1 MSTSIIKITAQQILD
16 SRGNPTVEANVFL
29 SDGTIGTASA
39 PSGAS
44 TGDKEA
50 IELRD
55 NNASKWLGKG
65 VLQAVENVNN
75 IIAPQLKGAS
85 PYNIQTIDNI
95 MKELDGTQNK
105 SKLGANS
112 ILAVSLA
119 TLKAAAESK
128 KMSLY
133 SFIYDYACNA
143 LFFNEKPT
151 MPVPMMNILN
161 GGSHAD
167 NNVDIQE
174 FMIMPINFPNYLEA
188 LRAGVEI
195 FHSLKKTLKDKGYN
209 TAIGDEGG
217 FAPNL
222 SSNEEAIELILSAI
236 QNSGYQEGKDIF
248 LALDVAASEFFSQK
262 TKKYILESEDKM
274 FTATELTNYYSML
287 CSKYPIISIEDGL
300 DQNDWEGWCNMN
312 KKIGDRIQVVGD
324 DLTVTNPA
332 ILQRAIELNSIN
344 AILIKLNQI
353 GTFSETLDTIHIAK
367 KNQLNTIISHRS
379 GETEDTTIADLAV
392 GISAGQIKTGSLC
405 RTDRTAKYNQLLRI
419 EAELGTNVEYAKQTI
434 MRCQEKEQK
443 H

>member
-1 MSTSIIKITAQQILD
+1 MSTSITKIKAQQILD

-55 NNASKWLGKG
+55 NNLKRWLGRG
-65 VLQAVENVNN
+65 VQQAVDNVDN
-75 IIAPQLKGAS
+75 IIAPTLKGIA

-95 MKELDGTQNK
+95 MLELDGTQNK

-119 TLKAAAESK
+119 TLKAAALSK

-133 SFIYDYACNA
+133 SFICNYQYNN
-143 LFFNEKPT
+143 FFINEEPA

-174 FMIMPINFPNYLEA
+174 FMIMPINFTNYSEA

-195 FHSLKKTLKDKGYN
+195 FHALKQTLKTKGYN

-222 SSNEEAIELILSAI
+222 TSNEEAIELILYAI
-236 QNSGYQEGKDIF
+236 QRAGYTAGHDIF
-248 LALDVAASEFFSQK
+248 LALDVAASEFYSK
-262 TKKYILESEDKM
+262 DKKKYILESENK
-274 FTATELTNYYSML
+274 ELTAAELIDYYQML

-300 DQNDWEGWCNMN
+300 DQNDWKGWSVMN
-312 KKIGDRIQVVGD
+312 AKIGNTIQIVGD

-332 ILQRAIELNSIN
+332 ILEKAINLNSMN

-353 GTFSETLDTIHIAK
+353 GTFSETLDTINIAK
-367 KNQLNTIISHRS
+367 KNNFNTIISHRS

-392 GISAGQIKTGSLC
+392 ATSAGQIKTGSLC

-419 EAELGTNVEYAKQTI
+419 EKELGKKAKYANKTI
-434 MRCQEKEQK
+434 MRCQEKK

>member
-1 MSTSIIKITAQQILD
+1 MSTSITQIKAQQILD

-29 SDGTIGTASA
+29 SDGTTGTASV

-55 NNASKWLGKG
+55 NNFNRWLGKG
-65 VLQAVENVNN
+65 VQQAVDNVDN
-75 IIAPQLKGAS
+75 IIGPKLKGLS

-95 MKELDGTQNK
+95 MIELDGTQNK
-105 SKLGANS
+105 AQLGANS

-119 TLKAAAESK
+119 TVKAAAISK

-133 SFIYDYACNA
+133 SFIYDYKCNNS
-143 LFFNEKPT
+143 FFHEKPT

-195 FHSLKKTLKDKGYN
+195 FHSLKKTLKAKGHN
-209 TAIGDEGG
+209 TSIGDEGG

-222 SSNEEAIELILSAI
+222 ASNEEAIELILHAI

-248 LALDVAASEFFSQK
+248 LALDVAASEFYSK
-262 TKKYILESEDKM
+262 KSKKYILESENKAL
-274 FTATELTNYYSML
+274 TATELIHYYSML
-287 CSKYPIISIEDGL
+287 CTKYPIISIEDGL
-300 DQNDWEGWCNMN
+300 DQNDWRGWSAMN
-312 KKIGDRIQVVGD
+312 KNIGEKVQIVGD
-324 DLTVTNPA
+324 DLTVTNSA
-332 ILQRAIELNSIN
+332 ILQKAIKLNSIN

-367 KNQLNTIISHRS
+367 QNHLNTIISHRS

-392 GISAGQIKTGSLC
+392 GTSAGQIKTGSLC

-419 EAELGTNVEYAKQTI
+419 EAELGANAEYANHTI
-434 MRCQEKEQK
+434 MRCQEKEEK
-443 H
+443 N